1 MTVVEE
7 VEVIAAPVEAESATV
22 QLPDV
27 PRRIGGPTRSGV
39 LALCGAAV
47 SALCVSVLLFG
58 ELAPFSGALGFAVTW
73 YVVFLTVYGVLTG
86 LEENGQ
92 AVRDRVMTVVL
103 WTAAGLLF
111 SALAMVVG
119 FTLWRGHEALTYLNF
134 FHQDMQ
140 AAGPLDPLGVGGTAH
155 AMVGTLLMITI
166 ALLITVPLGLACAV
180 YLNQIPGRFSRFVRT
195 IVEAMTALPSIVAG
209 LMVYAVWVLQ
219 LGMEKSGLAAGFAIS
234 VMMLPIVIRAS
245 DVVLRLVP
253 GTLTEAAEALGAPR
267 WRTVWHVVLPTARSG
282 LATAVILGTARGIGE
297 TSPVLLTAGFTAATN
312 YDPLHGPMIS
322 LPLAVFSFVR
332 SPEPAMIARGFGAAA
347 VLMAL
352 VLVLFVI
359 ARIIGGRGPGQQTRA
374 QARRTARASRR
385 DANRFDE
392 LHAPRLS
399 LFDRE
404 LVDASDV
411 QGHAP
416 ATVTGAQGPFAP
428 EHSRAASGTR
438 ENDEQPATIDG
449 EAAVSGPA
457 APVTGSAHGGAGPA
471 MATTAPEPMAAAD
484 AESASQGPLAPD
496 NDSSTSGVPTSTE
509 APTPA
514 TATDR
519 EPTAPRPPAPDTG
532 SAHGS
537 AEPATSAPA
546 PEPIAAAEAESASQA
561 PPALNSEGATG
572 HAHGGTGPATAIP
585 EPPTATDREPSPQGP
600 PTPDTEPV
608 TTGPSDTEFAA
619 EGAPEA
625 EQPAPPSPPAPA
637 PGETDR

>member
-1 MTVVEE
+1 MTVVED
-7 VEVIAAPVEAESATV
+7 IAAPVETESAAA

-47 SALCVSVLLFG
+47 SGLCVSVLLFG

-73 YVVFLTVYGVLTG
+73 YVAFLVVYGVLTG

-103 WTAAGLLF
+103 WTAACLLF
-111 SALAMVVG
+111 SALTLVVG
-119 FTLWRGHEALTYLNF
+119 FTLWRGREALTHLNF

-140 AAGPLDPLGVGGTAH
+140 AAGPLDPLGVGGIAH

-209 LMVYAVWVLQ
+209 LMVYAVWILQ

-234 VMMLPIVIRAS
+234 VMMLPIVIRAA

-297 TSPVLLTAGFTAATN
+297 TSPVLLTAGFTAALN
-312 YDPLHGPMIS
+312 ADPTSGPMVS
-322 LPLAVFSFVR
+322 LPLAVFNFVK
-332 SPEPAMIARGFGAAA
+332 SPEPTMIARGFGAAA

-359 ARIIGGRGPGQQTRA
+359 ARVIGGRGPGHRTKR

-385 DANRFDE
+385 DVERFEE
-392 LHAPRLS
+392 LHAPGLS
-399 LFDRE
+399 LFEDPAPSE
-404 LVDASDV
+404 TAETDGSATAAPAFP
-411 QGHAP
+411 AP
-416 ATVTGAQGPFAP
+416 ATG
-428 EHSRAASGTR
+428 
-438 ENDEQPATIDG
+438 END
-449 EAAVSGPA
+449 
-457 APVTGSAHGGAGPA
+457 
-471 MATTAPEPMAAAD
+471 
-484 AESASQGPLAPD
+484 
-496 NDSSTSGVPTSTE
+496 
-509 APTPA
+509 
-514 TATDR
+514 
-519 EPTAPRPPAPDTG
+519 
-532 SAHGS
+532 
-537 AEPATSAPA
+537 
-546 PEPIAAAEAESASQA
+546 
-561 PPALNSEGATG
+561 
-572 HAHGGTGPATAIP
+572 
-585 EPPTATDREPSPQGP
+585 
-600 PTPDTEPV
+600 
-608 TTGPSDTEFAA
+608 
-619 EGAPEA
+619 
-625 EQPAPPSPPAPA
+625 
-637 PGETDR
+637 